1 VVVVRKNLS
10 VEKGEQRLFE
20 DIRYFFYITNDWE
33 KTSAALVHFALE
45 RCNQENLIEQ
55 LKNGIKALHVPAHDL
70 VSNWAYMAIGLLAWS
85 LKAWFGLLQ
94 PRREHKV
101 LLLTMEFKKFLRSF
115 LLVPCQLI
123 RSGRRLLFRLLSW
136 NPHVPLLLRSV
147 ERFRKLKLT

>member
-1 VVVVRKNLS
+1 MVS
-10 VEKGEQRLFE
+10 FA
-20 DIRYFFYITNDWE
+20 ND
-33 KTSAALVHFALE
+33 